1 MKNDSCIFCKI
12 ANGEI
17 PSKTLY
23 EDEKFRVIL
32 VNAHVRLT
40 RARQQWTGAARQRVC
55 RQVGPYVEPED
66 AICPIALEYAALTH
80 RLGATGRFLGRLKH
94 KEHVALDGTRLLT
107 NRSVDK
113 SRRRERHG
121 HVTVVTARMH
131 LAGMRRGKGRAR
143 CLRDGQGI
151 HVGAN
156 RRSMRGARTGIEES
170 ADTAGTRMGHLAGE
184 RPQHA
189 LNISDSLWKIEVEL
203 RDPVQVAPI
212 ATEFLELG
220 HKGSFHRCAPVA
232 ILLCRKIAAPLFP
245 AYPCIF

>member
-1 MKNDSCIFCKI
+1 MDAC
-12 ANGEI
+12 
-17 PSKTLY
+17 P
-23 EDEKFRVIL
+23 
-32 VNAHVRLT
+32 VNVHVRLT
-40 RARQQWTGAARQRVC
+40 RARQQRAGTTRQRVR
-55 RQVGPYVEPED
+55 RQIGPHVKAKNAVDPV
-66 AICPIALEYAALTH
+66 ALEHTALAY
-80 RLGATGRFLGRLKH
+80 RLGTTGRLLGRLEH
-94 KEHVALDGTRLLT
+94 KEHVTLDGTWLLT

-156 RRSMRGARTGIEES
+156 RRSMRGVRTGIEES